1 MHRLRICNAAR
12 YQGRMT
18 LAERIEVF
26 DATGWRSAEADE
38 LASMCADDGDVSVIG
53 IPRHLLKRW
62 WDMAE
67 RQTTDA
73 EFKSYSLEIAQYF
86 QYKNWSIPTVN
97 VLMSVVAAGGK
108 RDEALVPSHPM
119 RFAEGVGTLNAA
131 NNLDDENAAIAVGTE
146 TAKIRVILEPGE
158 GLTFPASGVLWNR
171 SVLGDSDLAV
181 TLLIGSLATE

>member
-1 MHRLRICNAAR
+1 
-12 YQGRMT
+12 MT
-18 LAERIEVF
+18 LAERIQVF
-26 DATGWRSAEADE
+26 EATGWRSAGADE
-38 LASMCADDGDVSVIG
+38 LATMCADNGEVSVIG

-67 RQTTDA
+67 SNNADA

-86 QYKNWSIPTVN
+86 LYKNWSIPSVN

-108 RDEALVPSHPM
+108 RDEALMPSHPM
-119 RFAEGVGTLNAA
+119 RFAEGVGTLIAA
-131 NNLDDENAAIAVGTE
+131 INLDDENAAIAVGTE

-158 GLTFPASGVLWNR
+158 GLTFPASGVMWNR

-181 TLLIGSLATE
+181 TLLIGSLATD

>member
-1 MHRLRICNAAR
+1 
-12 YQGRMT
+12 MT
-18 LAERIEVF
+18 LAERLQVF
-26 DATGWRSAEADE
+26 EAGGWRSTDADE
-38 LASMCADDGDVSVIG
+38 LATMCDDNGDLSVIG

-67 RQTTDA
+67 RDATDA

-119 RFAEGVGTLNAA
+119 RFAEGVGTLIAA
-131 NNLDDENAAIAVGTE
+131 INLDDENAVIAAGTE
-146 TAKIRVILEPGE
+146 SAKIRVILEPGE

>member
-1 MHRLRICNAAR
+1 MHHFRICNAAR

-18 LAERIEVF
+18 LAERIQVF
-26 DATGWRSAEADE
+26 EAAGWRSADANE
-38 LASMCADDGDVSVIG
+38 LATMFADDGDVSVIG

-67 RQTTDA
+67 CNATDA
-73 EFKSYSLEIAQYF
+73 AFKAYSLEIAQYF

-97 VLMSVVAAGGK
+97 VLMSVVAAGGA

-119 RFAEGVGTLNAA
+119 RFAEGVGTLIAA
-131 NNLDDENAAIAVGTE
+131 INLDDENAAIAVGTE
-146 TAKIRVILEPGE
+146 TGKIRVILEPGE

-181 TLLIGSLATE
+181 TLLIGSLATG